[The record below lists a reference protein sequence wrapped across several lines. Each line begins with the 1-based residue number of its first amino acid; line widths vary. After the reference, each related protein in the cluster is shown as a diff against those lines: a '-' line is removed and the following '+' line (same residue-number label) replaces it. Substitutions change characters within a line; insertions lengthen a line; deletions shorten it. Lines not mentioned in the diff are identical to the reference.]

1 MANLYKTVMV
11 AVTTT
16 GSDVYLFTAP
26 TGGCIVRNVM
36 IYANGAAT
44 VTVKYD
50 DRTTS
55 AAIKKATPAANETF
69 EPFSA
74 PLGMPGA
81 HSILVNTSAT
91 LNALITYVE
100 FT

>member
-1 MANLYKTVMV
+1 MV

-16 GSDVYLFTAP
+16 GSDVAIFTAP
-26 TGGCIVRNVM
+26 TGGCIVRGVM
-36 IYANGAAT
+36 IYANSAAT

-55 AAIKKATPAANETF
+55 AAIKKVTPAANETF
-69 EPFSA
+69 EPFST
-74 PLGMPGA
+74 PLGMRVA
-81 HSILVNTSAT
+81 HSIIVNTSAT

-100 FT
+100 FS